1 MLIICNGA
9 FKSGSSWLHAIV
21 VELIAIKKINI
32 FKVPVKYT
40 NDINSPTTI
49 IESRLKQFIENE
61 EYDLKN
67 YLTKSHFLDDD
78 TLKLNLLDNIRILSI
93 ERDIRDAIVSHF
105 HHIKNN
111 YRLNLSFSVYYF
123 LLGRYKTYEII
134 LFNSR
139 CKKYIEDSNFFYFS
153 DLKNNFEATV
163 KDIALVI
170 GIIDLSVKELGVIK
184 EKTSLLSLREELKK
198 GNSKYYP
205 SRRDDGWKLF
215 REGEIGGWS
224 NYFSNYQLKDINKIE
239 KGHLSVFGK
248 LIYFF
253 IFSFRRIIFKIE

>member
-49 IESRLKQFIENE
+49 IESRLNQFIENE

-123 LLGRYKTYEII
+123 LLGRYKSYEII
-134 LFNSR
+134 LFNIR

>member
-21 VELIAIKKINI
+21 VELIAVKKINI
-32 FKVPVKYT
+32 FMVPVKYT

-61 EYDLKN
+61 DYTLKN
-67 YLTKSHFLDDD
+67 YLTKSHFLNDD
-78 TLKLNLLDNIRILSI
+78 TLKINFSDNIKILFI

-105 HHIKNN
+105 FHIKNK

-123 LLGRYKTYEII
+123 LLGRYKSYEIM
-134 LFNSR
+134 LFNLR
-139 CKKYIEDSNFFYFS
+139 CKKKIGESNFFYFS
-153 DLKNNFEATV
+153 DLKNNFEDTV
-163 KDIALVI
+163 KEIALVI
-170 GIIDLSVKELGVIK
+170 GINDLSIRELMVIK
-184 EKTSLLSLREELKK
+184 ENTSLLSLREGLKR

-205 SRRDDGWKLF
+205 SKRDDNWRLF
-215 REGEIGGWS
+215 REGKIGGWR
-224 NYFSNYQLKDINKIE
+224 NYFSNYQLKDINEIE
-239 KGHLSVFGK
+239 NGYLSAFGK

>member
-32 FKVPVKYT
+32 FTVPIKYT
-40 NDINSPTTI
+40 NDVNSPTTI
-49 IESRLKQFIENE
+49 IESKLGEFIKNE
-61 EYDLKN
+61 DFDLKN

-78 TLKLNLLDNIRILSI
+78 TLKINLSENIRILSI

-105 HHIKNN
+105 YHIKNT
-111 YRLNLSFSVYYF
+111 YRLNLSFSVYYYF
-123 LLGRYKTYEII
+123 LGRYKSYEIM

-139 CKKYIEDSNFFYFS
+139 CKKYLGDSNFFYFS

-163 KDIALVI
+163 KGIALVI
-170 GIIDLSVKELGVIK
+170 GIKDLSVDELVVIK
-184 EKTSLLSLREELKK
+184 ENTSLLSLREELKM
-198 GNSKYYP
+198 GYSKYYP
-205 SRRDDGWKLF
+205 SKRDDAWKLF
-215 REGEIGGWS
+215 REGNIGGWR
-224 NYFSNYQLKDINKIE
+224 NYFSMYQLKDINKIE
-239 KGHLSVFGK
+239 NGSLSVFGK

-253 IFSFRRIIFKIE
+253 IFSLRRIIFNIE